1 MSLHTPI
8 SQIGEFGLIEK
19 IKNIVDISVDDSTIY
34 DNLLKGI
41 ADDTAVYKPSPSKLQ
56 LLTTD
61 AMVEGVHFDIT
72 YTSLAHVGWKAI
84 VSNISDVAA
93 MCGVPRYATVTLCLP
108 QKISVEMIEEFY
120 KGVVSACKK
129 YSCLIVGGDT
139 TATAGNFVVSISLIG
154 EVDPE
159 KVIYRSGAKVGDL
172 ICATGHLGAS
182 HAGLK
187 ILLREK
193 SRYLESN
200 AQFSPNLE
208 PYKMIIEKYLL
219 PKPRLDISK
228 IISDS
233 VKVNAMI
240 DISDGL
246 ASEVHHICNNSG
258 VGADVWEHNIPV
270 HTYTQK
276 IAEEFSEDVINYAL
290 YGGEEYELLFTLS
303 DNDYE
308 KLETLTADVT
318 ILGRITDKSKG
329 INIVRESGDREPLQ
343 FSGWDH
349 FRTRV

>member
-1 MSLHTPI
+1 MPLHTPI

-41 ADDTAVYKPSPSKLQ
+41 ADDTAVYKPSPSKVQ

-61 AMVEGVHFDIT
+61 AMVEGVHFDLT
-72 YTSLAHVGWKAI
+72 FTSLAHVGWKAI

-108 QKISVEMIEEFY
+108 QKISVEMVEEFY

-139 TATAGNFVVSISLIG
+139 TATAGNLVVSISLIG

-159 KVIYRSGAKVGDL
+159 KVIYRRGAKVGDL
-172 ICATGHLGAS
+172 ICASGHLGAS

-193 SRYLESN
+193 KKYLDGSN
-200 AQFSPNLE
+200 QFSPNLE

-228 IISDS
+228 IIADN

-308 KLETLTADVT
+308 KLETLTSDVT
-318 ILGRITDKSKG
+318 ILGRVTDKSKG
-329 INIVRESGDREPLQ
+329 INIVRESGEREPLQ
-343 FSGWDH
+343 FNGWDH
-349 FRTRV
+349 FKTRG

>member
-1 MSLHTPI
+1 M
-8 SQIGEFGLIEK
+8 
-19 IKNIVDISVDDSTIY
+19 
-34 DNLLKGI
+34 
-41 ADDTAVYKPSPSKLQ
+41 
-56 LLTTD
+56 
-61 AMVEGVHFDIT
+61 
-72 YTSLAHVGWKAI
+72 
-84 VSNISDVAA
+84 
-93 MCGVPRYATVTLCLP
+93 
-108 QKISVEMIEEFY
+108 
-120 KGVVSACKK
+120 
-129 YSCLIVGGDT
+129 
-139 TATAGNFVVSISLIG
+139 
-154 EVDPE
+154 
-159 KVIYRSGAKVGDL
+159 
-172 ICATGHLGAS
+172 
-182 HAGLK
+182 
-187 ILLREK
+187 
-193 SRYLESN
+193 
-200 AQFSPNLE
+200 
-208 PYKMIIEKYLL
+208 L

-233 VKVNAMI
+233 VKVKAMI

-329 INIVRESGDREPLQ
+329 INIVRESGEREPLQ